1 MLLEEPPTVLRN
13 LILTASLHEGIPQQQ
28 RKGVMVQTPHA
39 QPAILKSTVRVTS
52 HLRQEFW
59 KLRIYGERYSS
70 STAKAIK
77 KDNKGGD

>member
-1 MLLEEPPTVLRN
+1 
-13 LILTASLHEGIPQQQ
+13 
-28 RKGVMVQTPHA
+28 VQTPHA